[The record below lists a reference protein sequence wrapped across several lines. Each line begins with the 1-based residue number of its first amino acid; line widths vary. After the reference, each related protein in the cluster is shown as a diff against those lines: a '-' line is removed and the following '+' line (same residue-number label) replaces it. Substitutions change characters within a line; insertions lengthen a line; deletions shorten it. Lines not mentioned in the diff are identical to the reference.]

1 VGRDAAKP
9 SSKIRAPSSA
19 CSLDAAETIRLDL
32 MRARPPEPDEP
43 STSEALV
50 KALLTLRQD
59 DPAPV
64 YVQIERRIRM
74 GVADGTL
81 QPGDHLP
88 SVRDLARQLG
98 LSANTVG
105 RAYANLSREGVITAR
120 AGGGSEI
127 AARDRLN
134 QPALLRTRLE
144 RLRILARQ
152 MAVRGLALG
161 LEPDEIADAVRAEL
175 AAHGRPVSGTSI
187 HESLGQQ
194 EAPLLSARNRLRGT
208 VTSIRAG
215 EVLAEVT
222 IELREGAQLVA
233 AVTRASVD
241 RLGLEHGGR
250 VSAYVKATELTLG
263 P

>member
-1 VGRDAAKP
+1 MHAQP
-9 SSKIRAPSSA
+9 SPPKEPAPA
-19 CSLDAAETIRLDL
+19 D
-32 MRARPPEPDEP
+32 
-43 STSEALV
+43 ALV
-50 KALLTLRQD
+50 DALRTLRED

-88 SVRDLARQLG
+88 SVRDLARQLS
-98 LSANTVG
+98 LSPNTVG
-105 RAYANLSREGVITAR
+105 RAYADLSREGVISAR

-127 AARDRLN
+127 AARERLD
-134 QPALLRTRLE
+134 QPALFRTRVE
-144 RLRILARQ
+144 RLRVLARQ

-161 LEPDEIADAVRAEL
+161 LEPDEIAEAVRAEL
-175 AAHGRPVSGTSI
+175 AAHGRPVSGVPMT
-187 HESLGQQ
+187 ETLGQQ

-215 EVLAEVT
+215 ELLAEVT
-222 IELREGAQLVA
+222 IELGESVQVIA

-241 RLGLEHGGR
+241 RLGLESGGR
-250 VSAYVKATELTLG
+250 VTVYVKATELTLG
-263 P
+263 R

>member
-1 VGRDAAKP
+1 MHSRSSQRQESAAADA
-9 SSKIRAPSSA
+9 
-19 CSLDAAETIRLDL
+19 LV
-32 MRARPPEPDEP
+32 
-43 STSEALV
+43 EALR
-50 KALLTLRQD
+50 TLRED

-88 SVRDLARQLG
+88 SVRELARQLD
-98 LSANTVG
+98 LSPNTVG
-105 RAYANLSREGVITAR
+105 RAYAELSREGVITAR

-134 QPALLRTRLE
+134 QPALLRTRME
-144 RLRILARQ
+144 RLRVLARQ

-175 AAHGRPVSGTSI
+175 AAHGRPVSGVPMAET
-187 HESLGQQ
+187 LGEQ

-208 VTSIRAG
+208 VANIRAG
-215 EVLAEVT
+215 ELLAEVT
-222 IELREGAQLVA
+222 IDLREGVQLVA
-233 AVTRASVD
+233 AVTRASID
-241 RLGLEHGGR
+241 RLRSEEHT
-250 VSAYVKATELTLG
+250 S
-263 P
+263 